1 MRRLAG
7 DPRILDRAPR
17 PDASPASRAADSPS
31 LPAADSPSLP
41 AALAALLARERMTAT
56 RVLEITSLRGREGP
70 RRTFCIE
77 LAGGE
82 RVKGRTHREPA
93 VAERMSRW
101 LPPLAAHGYAALRA
115 AHGNATL
122 EDWLAG
128 DPLDPADIASAER
141 AGELLGA
148 CHAAL
153 PVEVVPAR
161 DARLRGFREE
171 ARGWVEAIGAA
182 GHVTAAR
189 AQRIAAEL
197 EARSPDAARWGLYH
211 GDFSPENL
219 VVDASRVRCVDNTTV
234 RPQLLEIDAGFT
246 VNRWPLRGAVRERF
260 LAGYRRRS
268 DAAPFLASEGFW
280 RLAAALR
287 SAAYR
292 VRERT
297 GDVLLPLREID
308 ALVP

>member
-1 MRRLAG
+1 MRTLAG

-17 PDASPASRAADSPS
+17 PDASSAPAARDVESLA
-31 LPAADSPSLP
+31 LPAP
-41 AALAALLARERMTAT
+41 LAALLAREGLSAV
-56 RVLEITSLRGREGP
+56 RVLEVTSLRRREGP

-101 LPPLAAHGYAALRA
+101 LPALAAHGYAALRA
-115 AHGNATL
+115 AEDSVTL
-122 EDWLAG
+122 EEWVPGEA
-128 DPLDPADIASAER
+128 LDPADAESAER

-148 CHAAL
+148 CHAAIPIE
-153 PVEVVPAR
+153 PVTAR
-161 DARLRGFREE
+161 DARLAGFRED
-171 ARGWVEAIGAA
+171 AGRWIDAIRVA
-182 GHVTAAR
+182 GHVTAGRAR
-189 AQRIAAEL
+189 RLSAEL
-197 EARSPDAARWGLYH
+197 EARPPVAARWGLYH

-219 VVDASRVRCVDNTTV
+219 VVDASGVRCVDNTTV
-234 RPQLLEIDAGFT
+234 RPQLLEIDAGFS
-246 VNRWPLRGAVRERF
+246 VNRWPLRGAIRERF

-268 DAAPFLASEGFW
+268 DPALFLASEGFW

-297 GDVLLPLREID
+297 GDVALPLREID
-308 ALVP
+308 ALIA

>member
-7 DPRILDRAPR
+7 DPRILDPAPR
-17 PDASPASRAADSPS
+17 PDASPASRAAESS
-31 LPAADSPSLP
+31 ALPAP
-41 AALAALLARERMTAT
+41 LAALLARERMTAVG
-56 RVLEITSLRGREGP
+56 VLEVTSLRGREGP

-77 LAGGE
+77 LVSGE
-82 RVKGRTHREPA
+82 RVKGRTHREPE

-101 LPPLAAHGYAALRA
+101 LPALVAHGYSALRA
-115 AHGNATL
+115 AQGSATL
-122 EDWLAG
+122 EEWVVGEA
-128 DPLDPADIASAER
+128 LDPAHAESAER

-153 PVEVVPAR
+153 PIELVPAR
-161 DARLRGFREE
+161 DARLAGFCED
-171 ARGWVEAIGAA
+171 ARGWIEAIRDA

-189 AQRIAAEL
+189 ARGIADEL
-197 EARSPDAARWGLYH
+197 EARPPDAARWGLYH

-219 VVDASRVRCVDNTTV
+219 VVNACGVRCVDNTTV
-234 RPQLLEIDAGFT
+234 RPQLLEIDAGFSA
-246 VNRWPLRGAVRERF
+246 NRWPLRGAVRERF

-268 DAAPFLASEGFW
+268 DPGLFLASEGFW

-292 VRERT
+292 VREGT

-308 ALVP
+308 ALVA

>member
-17 PDASPASRAADSPS
+17 PDAPLASPASRAAESTA
-31 LPAADSPSLP
+31 LPAP
-41 AALAALLARERMTAT
+41 LAALLARERMTPVG
-56 RVLEITSLRGREGP
+56 VLEVTSLRRREGP

-101 LPPLAAHGYAALRA
+101 LPALAAHGYAALRA
-115 AHGNATL
+115 AHGSATL
-122 EDWLAG
+122 EEWVVGEA
-128 DPLDPADIASAER
+128 LDPADASSAER

-153 PVEVVPAR
+153 PVEIVPAR
-161 DARLRGFREE
+161 DARLAGFRED
-171 ARGWVEAIGAA
+171 ARGWIEAIHAA

-197 EARSPDAARWGLYH
+197 EARAADGARWGLYH

-234 RPQLLEIDAGFT
+234 RPHLLEIDAGFS

-260 LAGYRRRS
+260 FAGYRRRGDPS
-268 DAAPFLASEGFW
+268 LFLASEGFW
-280 RLAAALR
+280 RLGAALR

-297 GDVLLPLREID
+297 GDVELPLREID
-308 ALVP
+308 ALVA